1 MVFVEYDTV
10 PMHLLNP
17 LVSSL
22 DAAHAVC
29 AEHILKRGKAH
40 EASCEVNMVKLP
52 VLLFLNEGPVLE
64 VLVREQVFLPCS
76 LYCRFERQ
84 YEYMFPSHAQGQLIG
99 SEGLAEAHLGIPKEV
114 GGKSLVGFVGSKRLE
129 ILGSLLYSLLL
140 LRAHLEVQGALQECC
155 LVVSHSFYCLH
166 HLFCAACKP
175 LSLWV
180 RDVCTTEHPVYC
192 LVAEHR
198 TILAHGCAYEFHLPR
213 LSGDKRRIVFFH
225 PHFDIAGGKAHFEHT
240 GIACV
245 GIGVYDR
252 PFRHLFLK

>member
-1 MVFVEYDTV
+1 
-10 PMHLLNP
+10 MHLLNP
-17 LVSSL
+17 LVGGL
-22 DAAHAVC
+22 NAAHAVC

-64 VLVREQVFLPCS
+64 VLVCQQVFLPCR
-76 LYCRFERQ
+76 LDGWFECQ
-84 YEYMFPSHAQGQLIG
+84 HEDMLPSHAQCQLIG
-99 SEGLAEAHLGIPKEV
+99 SKGLAEAHLGVPKEV

-129 ILGSLLYSLLL
+129 ILRCLSDSLFL
-140 LRAHLEVQGALQECC
+140 LRAHLEVQCALQECC

-198 TILAHGCAYEFHLPR
+198 TILAHGWTYEFHFPR
-213 LSGDKRRIVFFH
+213 LSGNKRRIVFFH
-225 PHFDIAGGKAHFEHT
+225 PHFDIASGKAHFEHT

-245 GIGVYDR
+245 GIGIYDR
-252 PFRHLFLK
+252 PLRHLFLE